1 MLPIPSAVTHI
12 SAAALGL
19 RTHVFGISRCPPPRS
34 PRYCS
39 LPRTASDFFFIQMSY
54 PYSTAMNPTPSAASA
69 ASAGYGAFDSSQLMS
84 NYLASTQLAA
94 GGLGAV
100 NYLGSA
106 YSNTMGSSLP
116 SVPAVTSSPA
126 ATTLPSLPTVTS
138 PHSITPGSTIAAA
151 AALPQHPV
159 QTPPQLPPVASSAAH
174 AAVSALSWATDN

>member
-1 MLPIPSAVTHI
+1 MSLAFPSARRQEAHVTAPCQELLLI
-12 SAAALGL
+12 FS
-19 RTHVFGISRCPPPRS
+19 
-34 PRYCS
+34 
-39 LPRTASDFFFIQMSY
+39 IQMSY
-54 PYSTAMNPTPSAASA
+54 PYSTAMNPAASAASA

-151 AALPQHPV
+151 AALPHHPV